1 MRRLVLA
8 MQLMTCLPLPPV
20 KADEGDFAAAI
31 RWFPATGMVVGACVA
46 GGLMLGGRVD
56 PWAGALLALLVWV
69 AMTGALHIDGLADIA
84 DAVGAA
90 HGNRTKLSLVL
101 ADPHVGSFGVT
112 TVALQLLTKLVLLRL
127 CAELVPA
134 WWLIGVAMAA
144 RMGPLFWSRWLPPLH
159 EGLASRFRDG
169 VRPVHLL
176 GWSGVAMLFAWW
188 MPGLLIVAALIPAW
202 ALWLRARIGGI
213 SGDGHGAGIE
223 IVESALLAVLV
234 LTS

>member
-46 GGLMLGGRVD
+46 GGLLLGGRVD

-69 AMTGALHIDGLADIA
+69 AMTGALHIDGLADIV

-90 HGNRTKLSLVL
+90 HGDRTKLSLVL

-112 TVALQLLTKLVLLRL
+112 AVALQLLTKLVLLRL

-176 GWSGVAMLFAWW
+176 GWSAVAMLFAWW

-202 ALWLRARIGGI
+202 AMGLRARIGGI

-223 IVESALLAVLV
+223 IVESALLAALV